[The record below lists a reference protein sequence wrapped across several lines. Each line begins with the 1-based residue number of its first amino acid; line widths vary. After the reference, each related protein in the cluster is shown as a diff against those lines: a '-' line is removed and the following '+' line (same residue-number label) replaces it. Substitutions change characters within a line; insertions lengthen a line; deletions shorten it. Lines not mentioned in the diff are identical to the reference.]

1 MNSRRL
7 IQPPLRSRQ
16 QFITWAAVLCVTDPI
31 PGFSIAPARKRCTS
45 DSIERTGNQLC
56 ITDETE
62 LGKGAESV
70 KFKDNLAEIDSP

>member
-1 MNSRRL
+1 
-7 IQPPLRSRQ
+7 
-16 QFITWAAVLCVTDPI
+16 LCVTDPI